1 MHLVTS
7 FCSDFGDQVSSPS
20 FCCRLNVATSCV
32 SSTKSGDYWVEISCL
47 DFPFFPYHL
56 RFYWFLL
63 LASCSSFTM
72 LQHLAI
78 WGNLAAFYVINWI
91 FSAIPSSGMYTIMF
105 RLCGQPSYWITIFV
119 SLPWPTLSLTQLQF
133 FFSFSMN
140 FLGLFRQ
147 GVSRLEKLFNRLSSF
162 KFCVF

>member
-1 MHLVTS
+1 
-7 FCSDFGDQVSSPS
+7 
-20 FCCRLNVATSCV
+20 
-32 SSTKSGDYWVEISCL
+32 
-47 DFPFFPYHL
+47 
-56 RFYWFLL
+56 
-63 LASCSSFTM
+63 M